1 MKILFSVVVLKGI
14 GGIESSLLNLLN
26 NLNGSEYDID
36 LCVIGNYISEV
47 TQIPEHINIIKGNKI
62 IEYSCTEYSD
72 LKKYLNRYQLVCA
85 AIIKIIKKLVG
96 YRKIL
101 KFCLPFMKIRGE
113 YDVAISYS
121 NDKYLGVYTGG
132 CDDFIKECVTAK
144 RKIAW
149 IHNDARQHG
158 LTHSICIRKYQAFD
172 YIVNVSQGCK
182 KIFDEIVPEYEY
194 KSKVVTNM
202 LDLNK
207 IRLKKSERSPYH
219 NDYFNIVT
227 VARIENRQKRIDRV
241 IEACEMLKESGVKNF
256 RWTIVGDGE
265 DLRTLIECAQS
276 KHLLDCISFV
286 GRKPNTIPYM
296 QHADLFV
303 QTSDYEAYSMVLIE
317 ALSVGCPCVV
327 TNYDS
332 AENIITNGENG
343 WIVDRDAGAIFERVS
358 EIINQPKM
366 LQGIREKCVKSCKNL
381 NLKAINSFRE
391 LLGADNETTDCN
403 NHRW

>member
-26 NLNGSEYDID
+26 NLNAPEYDID
-36 LCVIGNYISEV
+36 LCIIGNYISEV
-47 TQIPEHINIIKGNKI
+47 TQIPKHVNIIKGNRI
-62 IEYSCTEYSD
+62 IEYCCAEYAD
-72 LKKYLNRYQLVCA
+72 MKKYMNRYQLACA
-85 AIIKIIKKLVG
+85 VTVKVLKRLVG
-96 YRKIL
+96 YRRIL
-101 KFCLPFMKIRGE
+101 KMSLLFMKIRGE
-113 YDVAISYS
+113 YDVAISYL
-121 NDKYLGVYTGG
+121 NDKFLDVYSGG

-158 LTHSICIRKYQAFD
+158 LTHSICIPKYEAFD

-202 LDLNK
+202 LDLSR
-207 IRLKKSERSPYH
+207 ISLKKSESSPY
-219 NDYFNIVT
+219 DDDCFNIVT
-227 VARIENRQKRIDRV
+227 VARIENRQKRIDRIIDV
-241 IEACEMLKESGVKNF
+241 CEMLKESGIENF

-265 DLRTLIECAQS
+265 DLQPLIESARS
-276 KHLLDCISFV
+276 KNLLNNINFV
-286 GRKPNTIPYM
+286 GRKSNTIPYM
-296 QHADLFV
+296 QHANLFV

-332 AENIITNGENG
+332 AENIITNGANG
-343 WIVDRDAGAIFERVS
+343 WIVDRDSRAIYEKVS
-358 EIINQPKM
+358 ELIKQPK
-366 LQGIREKCVKSCKNL
+366 LLLGVHEKCVKSCEDL

-391 LLGADNETTDCN
+391 LLGE
-403 NHRW
+403 

>member
-26 NLNGSEYDID
+26 NLNAPEYDID
-36 LCVIGNYISEV
+36 LCIIGNYISEV
-47 TQIPEHINIIKGNKI
+47 TQIPKHVNIIKGNRI
-62 IEYSCTEYSD
+62 IEYCCAEYAD
-72 LKKYLNRYQLVCA
+72 MKKYMNRYQLACA
-85 AIIKIIKKLVG
+85 VTVKVLKRLVG
-96 YRKIL
+96 YRRIL
-101 KFCLPFMKIRGE
+101 KMSLLFMKIRGE
-113 YDVAISYS
+113 YDVAISYL
-121 NDKYLGVYTGG
+121 NDKFLDVYSGG

-158 LTHSICIRKYQAFD
+158 LTHSICIPKYEAFD

-202 LDLNK
+202 LDLSR
-207 IRLKKSERSPYH
+207 ISLKKSESSPY
-219 NDYFNIVT
+219 DDDCFNIVT
-227 VARIENRQKRIDRV
+227 VARIENRQKRIDRIIDV
-241 IEACEMLKESGVKNF
+241 CEMLKESGIENF

-265 DLRTLIECAQS
+265 DLQTFIESARS
-276 KHLLDCISFV
+276 KNLLNNINFV
-286 GRKPNTIPYM
+286 GRKSNTIPYM
-296 QHADLFV
+296 QHANLFV

-332 AENIITNGENG
+332 AENIITNGANG
-343 WIVDRDAGAIFERVS
+343 WIVDRDSRAIYEKVS
-358 EIINQPKM
+358 ELIKQPK
-366 LQGIREKCVKSCKNL
+366 LLLGVHEKCVKSCEDL

-391 LLGADNETTDCN
+391 LLGE
-403 NHRW
+403 

>member
-26 NLNGSEYDID
+26 NLNAPEYDID
-36 LCVIGNYISEV
+36 LCIIGNYISEV
-47 TQIPEHINIIKGNKI
+47 TQIPKHVNIIKGNRI
-62 IEYSCTEYSD
+62 IEYCCAEYAD
-72 LKKYLNRYQLVCA
+72 MKKYMNRYQLACA
-85 AIIKIIKKLVG
+85 VTVKVLKRLVG
-96 YRKIL
+96 YRRIL
-101 KFCLPFMKIRGE
+101 KMSLLFMKIRGE
-113 YDVAISYS
+113 YDVAISYL
-121 NDKYLGVYTGG
+121 NDKFLDVYSGG

-158 LTHSICIRKYQAFD
+158 LTHSICIPKYEAFD

-202 LDLNK
+202 LDLSR
-207 IRLKKSERSPYH
+207 ISLKKSESSPY
-219 NDYFNIVT
+219 DDDCFNIVT
-227 VARIENRQKRIDRV
+227 VARIENRQKRIDRIIDV
-241 IEACEMLKESGVKNF
+241 CEMLKESGIENF

-265 DLRTLIECAQS
+265 DLQTLIESVRS
-276 KHLLDCISFV
+276 KNLLNNINFV
-286 GRKPNTIPYM
+286 GRKSNTIPYM
-296 QHADLFV
+296 QHANLFV

-332 AENIITNGENG
+332 AENIITNGANG
-343 WIVDRDAGAIFERVS
+343 WIVDRDSRAIYEKVS
-358 EIINQPKM
+358 ELIKQPK
-366 LQGIREKCVKSCKNL
+366 LLLGVHEKCVKSCEDL

-391 LLGADNETTDCN
+391 LLGE
-403 NHRW
+403 